1 MDRKDAST
9 QPGFRR
15 GRYPEKRSTSLK
27 LTTLKVDRISV
38 GALLSLRHWNRKFLR
53 KRTKQTPHLQVLSDC
68 LLFSKGGICD
78 EWADSFD

>member
-27 LTTLKVDRISV
+27 LTTLDVDRILV
-38 GALLSLRHWNRKFLR
+38 GAHLSLRHWNGKFLQNR
-53 KRTKQTPHLQVLSDC
+53 AKQIPRLQMLSD
-68 LLFSKGGICD
+68 
-78 EWADSFD
+78 SFAVLEGRDL